1 MLMKRRGERG
11 QAIFETALFIPL
23 ILLSMYGI
31 FVISSEG
38 SMSERV
44 QLGVRNGGSIFA
56 PGNPY
61 LSFSTYNLYSS
72 IDGVD
77 PADPSANCNG
87 ALPDTT
93 LLSASRTT
101 FWKPAATAPLPTTSC
116 TYAKGIVQI
125 NGAFYPLQSDFLKM
139 SAQTGVSAPLVG
151 KVIPNATLTIRAAQ
165 NYLTAGSL
173 GEILQS
179 SSVGAAIK
187 GSLEPQSVTQQT
199 PVINCT
205 SSTNCPGNVGQYT
218 VPTPSPYP
226 SSPPVTVTLPPKGAT
241 PAPTSIPSYSV
252 TGV

>member
-125 NGAFYPLQSDFLKM
+125 NGAFYPLQSDFLTI
-139 SAQTGVSAPLVG
+139 SAQTGVPAPLIG
-151 KVIPNATLTIRAAQ
+151 TVITTATLTTRASQ
-165 NYLTAGSL
+165 NFLRPGSL
-173 GEILQS
+173 GEILQT
-179 SSVGAAIK
+179 SSVGAAVK
-187 GSLEPQSVTQQT
+187 ASLEPQSVTQQT
-199 PVINCT
+199 AVINCT
-205 SSTNCPGNVGQYT
+205 SSTNCPGNVGQNAI
-218 VPTPSPYP
+218 PTPSPYP
-226 SSPPVTVTLPPKGAT
+226 SSPPVNATLPPVGAT
-241 PAPTSIPSYSV
+241 PAATPVGPYS
-252 TGV
+252 TPGI